1 VAEVVGSYTAVTF
14 TTHAGGMLTDHLAL
28 GSRMELL
35 LRADGTSAGMLLMPD
50 RAAGGQCFNVNL
62 AGTWTLN
69 GDSVEFE
76 STVNTFVRDMTFVF
90 ENDRLEGEQIFGEAV
105 TRLVLEKRTNPSD

>member
-1 VAEVVGSYTAVTF
+1 
-14 TTHAGGMLTDHLAL
+14 M
-28 GSRMELL
+28 LL
-35 LRADGTSAGMLLMPD
+35 LPD